1 MEDKKQTESREL
13 SAQELAD
20 VSGGVAKYE
29 PAGEY
34 PVDELYKDVS
44 ESVTKQLA
52 DAKLPSWNDKK
63 PYKYSHVEAYNTDS
77 PS

>member
-1 MEDKKQTESREL
+1 MENKNQNESREL
-13 SAQELAD
+13 SAQELAN

-29 PAGEY
+29 PTGEY
-34 PVDELYKDVS
+34 PTDELYKDVS
-44 ESVTKQLA
+44 EAVTKQLA
-52 DAKLPSWNDKK
+52 DKKLPSWNDKE